1 MKKRH
6 DNGSDYRLP
15 VLKTK
20 SEASQNP
27 EQFAL
32 FLEAVATHVGTTF
45 QEAADFDPILTDPFK
60 DPMPSL
66 LRAISS
72 KKNIILEFGYELEND
87 VEEDMLESITTLF
100 KENMKIFSQR
110 QRTMRNNINKLYEL
124 IWGQCSDPLRPKSK
138 ATGTTLEGRRS
149 GTRCRYFKS

>member
-1 MKKRH
+1 MKN
-6 DNGSDYRLP
+6 DNGLP

-27 EQFAL
+27 EQIAL

-45 QEAADFDPILTDPFK
+45 QEAADLDPILTDPFK
-60 DPMPSL
+60 DPMSSL
-66 LRAISS
+66 PS
-72 KKNIILEFGYELEND
+72 KKNIILEFGYESEND

-124 IWGQCSDPLRPKSK
+124 I
-138 ATGTTLEGRRS
+138 
-149 GTRCRYFKS
+149 